1 MEIFLTDLVDHKSS
15 EFRFFGRPAQV
26 FYPVGLSEDYGA
38 IVSARSDISE
48 YESGLSQFLEKNIR
62 PDGYF
67 IDIGAQIGL
76 FSLLGSLIG
85 ARTVSVEMR
94 SSLVKAHYLSKEA
107 NQLSNWLPLNFA
119 MDRSVGIIPY
129 TDDAQFALVD
139 GNAHARPPTD
149 TVLAVAL
156 DQIEPVLAGTA
167 SGVIKMDI
175 EGFEVRALIGAQ
187 KILTSTRPVLCVE
200 CHPHPAYLYGT
211 NIAQI
216 KELLPTD
223 YRMFAVGDHRLGK
236 GVEVTEVYEVG
247 AIADN
252 FLLFCVPN
260 ERGVD
265 GLVGA

>member
-1 MEIFLTDLVDHKSS
+1 MTDLLDHKSS
-15 EFRFFGRPAQV
+15 QFRFFGRPAEV
-26 FYPVGLSEDYGA
+26 FYPVGLSENYGA
-38 IVSARSDISE
+38 IVNARSDISE

-85 ARTVSVEMR
+85 ARTISIEMR

-119 MDRSVGIIPY
+119 MDHGVGIIPY
-129 TDDAQFALVD
+129 TDDAQFALID
-139 GNAHARPPTD
+139 GNADARSSTD

-156 DQIEPVLAGTA
+156 DQIEPVLGGLA
-167 SGVIKMDI
+167 SGIIKMDI
-175 EGFEVRALIGAQ
+175 EGFEVRALMGAQ
-187 KILTSTRPVLCVE
+187 KVLKSTRPIVCVE

-211 NIAQI
+211 NISQI
-216 KELLPTD
+216 KELLPPD
-223 YRMFAVGDHRLGK
+223 YRLFAVGDHRLGR

-252 FLLFCVPN
+252 FLLFCVPR

-265 GLVGA
+265 GLVRA